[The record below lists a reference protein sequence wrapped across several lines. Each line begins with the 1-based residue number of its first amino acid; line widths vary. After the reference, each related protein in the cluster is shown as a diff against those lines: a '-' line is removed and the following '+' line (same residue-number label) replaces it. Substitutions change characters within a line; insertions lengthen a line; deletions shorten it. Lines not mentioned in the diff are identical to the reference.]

1 VSKLVGNDPLAGRR
15 AERNS
20 PMGTIF
26 KRGKSWGINFIDPQG
41 QQVRQM
47 VSSYKETAVKV
58 LKKIETEIVEGR
70 YFDRK
75 EKKQEILFEN
85 FAERFFEMY
94 VRLENKDI
102 QRRRNQ
108 LNGLIKHFKG
118 KYLSQID
125 ALLIRD
131 YMAYRIKVLKPAS
144 VNREYSLL
152 KSMFNRAIE
161 WGIFDGKNPTNSLK
175 KLQEN
180 NERCRW
186 LTEDEQETLLSHCQG
201 LTYVV
206 VLTALKTG
214 MRWGEIIRL
223 KWKQENNS
231 NYVDFD
237 NDVIYIHGALSKTN
251 KSRYIP
257 LSPLLKETLL
267 SLPRYVGVSHIF
279 WRPEQS
285 RELRSIRSPFAKA
298 LEMAEI
304 KDFKFHDL
312 RHTFASQLV
321 RNKVDLYVVQ
331 KLLGHASPKM
341 TQRYAHLKKD
351 QLWEAIQSIDRRENR
366 VTEQSDLLLN
376 INAYN

>member
-1 VSKLVGNDPLAGRR
+1 
-15 AERNS
+15 
-20 PMGTIF
+20 MGTIF
-26 KRGKSWGINFIDPQG
+26 RRGKSWGINFTDPQG

-47 VSSYKETAVKV
+47 VSTYRETAVKV

-75 EKKQEILFEN
+75 EKKQEVLFEN
-85 FAERFFEMY
+85 FAERFYENY
-94 VRLENKDI
+94 VVLENKDI
-102 QRRRNQ
+102 RRRRNA
-108 LNGLIKHFKG
+108 LNVLIRYFKG

-131 YMAYRIKVLKPAS
+131 FMSSRIKALKPSS
-144 VNREYSLL
+144 VNREFSLL

-161 WGIFDGKNPTNSLK
+161 WNIFEDKNPTNTLK

-186 LTEDEQETLLSHCQG
+186 LTEEEQEALLSNCRE

-237 NDVIYIHGALSKTN
+237 NNVIYIHGALSKTN

-257 LSPLLKETLL
+257 LSPFLKETLL
-267 SLPRYVGVSHIF
+267 SLPKYPGVSYIF
-279 WRPEQS
+279 WRSEKA
-285 RELRSIRSPFAKA
+285 RELRSIRFPFNKA
-298 LEMAEI
+298 LEKAGI

-321 RNKVDLYVVQ
+321 RNGVDLYVIQ

-341 TQRYAHLKKD
+341 TQRYAHLKQD
-351 QLWEAIQSIDRRENR
+351 QLWAAIQTIDRRENR
-366 VTEQSDLLLN
+366 LNEQSGLLLN

>member
-1 VSKLVGNDPLAGRR
+1 
-15 AERNS
+15 
-20 PMGTIF
+20 
-26 KRGKSWGINFIDPQG
+26 
-41 QQVRQM
+41 M

-85 FAERFFEMY
+85 FAERFFETY

-125 ALLIRD
+125 CLLIRD
-131 YMAYRIKVLKPAS
+131 YMACRIKVLKPAS

-186 LTEDEQETLLSHCQG
+186 LTEDEQQAVLSHCQG
-201 LTYVV
+201 LVYVV

-237 NDVIYIHGALSKTN
+237 NDVICIHGALSKTN
-251 KSRYIP
+251 KPRYIP
-257 LSPLLKETLL
+257 LSPLLKEALL
-267 SLPRYVGVSHIF
+267 TLPRYEGVSYIF
-279 WRPEQS
+279 WRPETG
-285 RELRSIRSPFAKA
+285 RELRSIRSPFDRALKKA
-298 LEMAEI
+298 GI

-341 TQRYAHLKKD
+341 TQRYAHLSQD
-351 QLWEAIQSIDRRENR
+351 QLWNAIQSIDRRENR
-366 VTEQSDLLLN
+366 MAEQNDLHLN

>member
-1 VSKLVGNDPLAGRR
+1 
-15 AERNS
+15 
-20 PMGTIF
+20 MGTIF

-47 VSSYKETAVKV
+47 VSYYKETAIKV

-75 EKKQEILFEN
+75 ERKQEILFEN
-85 FAERFFEMY
+85 FAERFFETY

-108 LNGLIKHFKG
+108 LNGLIKYFKG
-118 KYLSQID
+118 KFLSQID
-125 ALLIRD
+125 CLLIRD
-131 YMAYRIKVLKPAS
+131 YMSSRIKVLKPAS
-144 VNREYSLL
+144 VNREFSLL

-161 WGIFDGKNPTNSLK
+161 WDIFDGKNPTNSLK

-237 NDVIYIHGALSKTN
+237 NDVIYIHGSLSKTN
-251 KSRYIP
+251 KSRHIP
-257 LSPLLKETLL
+257 LSPFLKERLLTL
-267 SLPRYVGVSHIF
+267 PKYAGVSYIF
-279 WRPEQS
+279 WRPETGCG
-285 RELRSIRSPFAKA
+285 LRSIRSPFDKA
-298 LEMAEI
+298 LERAGI

-341 TQRYAHLKKD
+341 TQRYAHLKQD
-351 QLWEAIQSIDRRENR
+351 QLWAAIQTIDRREDR
-366 VTEQSDLLLN
+366 LTEQSNLLLN